1 MEREKTYMIYTD
13 ASFDTVTKLGTY
25 AIVIMQE
32 NTTIRVISKKSRI
45 QMSNSTECEIFAIYQ
60 AINIILSCYINKN
73 KMQKFRI
80 KTDCVVAR
88 DFFIKSDIKSTLFQD
103 NIELYNTMKQ
113 MYKTVNKKLSKNGC
127 SFTLKWVPRELNKI
141 AHKYSYST
149 FKKIKVINYKNE
161 VLVID
166 RKAFFEILTNFSKRQ
181 YEIMIY
187 LYNNSNNQN
196 VISMTQKQ
204 ISKSLNMSI
213 SSINKSIKE
222 LIKLN
227 IIEKVKNGK
236 YAVLI

>member
-1 MEREKTYMIYTD
+1 MEKEKTYIIYTD

-32 NTTIRVISKKSRI
+32 NTVIRVISKKSRI
-45 QMSNSTECEIFAIYQ
+45 QMSNSTECEIFAVYQ

-80 KTDCVVAR
+80 KTDCIVAR
-88 DFFIKSDIKSTLFQD
+88 DFFIKSDVKATLFQN
-103 NIELYNTMKQ
+103 NIELSNIMKQ
-113 MYKTVNKKLSKNGC
+113 MYKTLDKKLSKSGC
-127 SFTLKWVPRELNKI
+127 SFTLKWIPRESNKI
-141 AHKYSYST
+141 AHRYSYSA

-161 VLVID
+161 ALVID
-166 RKAFFEILTNFSKRQ
+166 KKAFFEILTKFNKRQ

-213 SSINKSIKE
+213 SAINKSIKE
-222 LIKLN
+222 LINLN